1 MSKAFLTMR
10 GISKTFPGVK
20 ALDQVDLEVRSGEV
34 HALLGENGAGKST
47 LIKVLGGVH
56 KPDAGSICIDDQPVR
71 FDTTRDAEE
80 AGIAII
86 HQELNLVPQMT
97 VAENIYLGR
106 EPRTR
111 WGFVRFNKM
120 RRDARAELSPLDTR
134 IHPARPISEY
144 NVGQQQLVE
153 IAKAL
158 SMHARVV
165 VMDEPTSALSDQEVE
180 NLFRVIRTL
189 RDQQVAI
196 IYISHK
202 LDEIF
207 DIADRVSVLRDGRS
221 MGTRVVSETDSAEL
235 VKLMVGRKLDDFFPK
250 QSAQKGEE
258 VLRVSN
264 LSVRHPQ
271 RPDTL
276 LLDSIDLHLQ
286 RGEILGIAGLMGAG
300 RSELLMTIFGN
311 PPGERV
317 SGTTTLRSHP
327 VTISSPVDAIDHG
340 LGLVTEDRKLQG
352 LFLRLGVKTNMTITS
367 LNKTVV
373 GGLIRPNREEEM
385 ARDYIQR
392 LKIKAPGLT
401 SAVQTLSGGNQQK
414 IILAKWLLTDPLIL
428 LLDEPTRG
436 IDVGAKAELYQLIN
450 RFVQQGLGIVMVS
463 SELPELLA
471 LCDRIMILCEGRK
484 TAEFHHND
492 ASEEKIMTAATQ
504 SRS

>member
-1 MSKAFLTMR
+1 MR

-20 ALDQVDLEVRSGEV
+20 ALDQVDLEVRPGEV

-56 KPDAGSICIDDQPVR
+56 KPDAGTITIDNQPVR

-106 EPRTR
+106 EPQSR
-111 WGFVRFNKM
+111 WGFVRFKKM
-120 RRDARAELSPLDTR
+120 HRDALAELSPLDTR
-134 IHPARPISEY
+134 IQPGRPISEY

-180 NLFRVIRTL
+180 NLFRVIRSL

-207 DIADRVSVLRDGRS
+207 TIADRVSVLRDGRS
-221 MGTRVVSETDSAEL
+221 MGTRVVSKTDSSEL
-235 VKLMVGRKLDDFFPK
+235 VRLMVGRKLDDFFPK
-250 QSAQKGEE
+250 QSTQIGEE

-271 RPDTL
+271 RSDTL
-276 LLDSIDLHLQ
+276 ALDSIDLHLH

-300 RSELLMTIFGN
+300 RSELLMTLFGN

-317 SGTTTLRSHP
+317 SGVTTLHSEP
-327 VTISSPVDAIDHG
+327 VDISSPVDAINHG

-352 LFLRLGVKTNMTITS
+352 LFLRLAVKTNITITS
-367 LNKTVV
+367 LNKTVA
-373 GGLIRPNREEEM
+373 GGLLRPSREEEM
-385 ARDYIQR
+385 ARDYIDR
-392 LKIKAPGLT
+392 LKIKVPGLA
-401 SAVQTLSGGNQQK
+401 SAVETLSGGNQQK

-436 IDVGAKAELYQLIN
+436 IDVGAKAEIYQLIN

-471 LCDRIMILCEGRK
+471 LCDRIMVLCEGRK
-484 TAEFHHND
+484 TAEFQHSD

-504 SRS
+504 SRP